1 MTKFKFLC
9 NHSGRYDFTDKK
21 SGKHYSGIANYLII
35 VKDGDCFPLVKK
47 CTEAVY
53 QESCEFEN
61 GQTINLFF
69 DENQRISGVNVI

>member
-21 SGKHYSGIANYLII
+21 TGKHFSGVAYYVII

-47 CTEAVY
+47 CTENVFDKT
-53 QESCEFEN
+53 SEFET
-61 GQTINLFF
+61 GQLINLFF
-69 DENQRISGVNVI
+69 DENQRVSDVNPI